1 MAITHPPGDDAH
13 PPSDNGTVVEFPA
26 EGGKGEERRRRMAP
40 GDRRSMILD
49 EAAEFFASNGP
60 AASTRALAK
69 ALGITQ
75 ALLYR
80 YFPSKEALL
89 RAVYQGRFGQRW
101 NPDWSELLRDRS
113 RPLPE
118 RLEVFFAAYL
128 DRLSPADYRLWM
140 RAALEGWS
148 FARLYHSDLVE
159 NVLTPIVGELRHE
172 AGLPDLAKQ
181 PACYGELEIVCVLH
195 GALTFMRVR
204 RDIYAAPVHPDMA
217 AIIRLNVAT
226 FLPGAL
232 QQLAA
237 LQQPDAP
244 ASLSGPPLSI

>member
-1 MAITHPPGDDAH
+1 MAITHPPGDERR
-13 PPSDNGTVVEFPA
+13 PPADSGTVVEFP
-26 EGGKGEERRRRMAP
+26 EGAKVEERRRRMAP

-49 EAAEFFASNGP
+49 EAAEFFATNGP

-101 NPDWSELLRDRS
+101 NPTWAALLRDRS
-113 RPLPE
+113 RPLQE
-118 RLEVFFAAYL
+118 RLEMFFTAYL

-148 FARLYHSDLVE
+148 FARLYHSDLID
-159 NVLTPIVGELRHE
+159 NVLTPIVAELRHE
-172 AGLPDLAKQ
+172 AGLPDLDSQ
-181 PACYGELEIVCVLH
+181 PARYGELEIVGQLH
-195 GALTFMRVR
+195 GALTFVRVR

-217 AIIRLNVAT
+217 AIHRLGVAV

-232 QQLAA
+232 QQMRA
-237 LQQPDAP
+237 LHQPDAP
-244 ASLSGPPLSI
+244 PSLVGPPLSV